1 MKINNSIMKI
11 GKGVLLTS
19 ILATSTFGA
28 ELYTKSDRIKDMHT
42 MASAMEKI
50 QKSIIYR
57 DVDNKMIIS
66 GIKDIRKVMHT
77 IEKIDPKD
85 FLDKE
90 EVYAYKFAK
99 KTETML
105 DMYLSEMETEL
116 ERGNHDEVT
125 HNYTLVLRQCTSCHL
140 RLRK

>member
-1 MKINNSIMKI
+1 MKIKNSVITA
-11 GKGVLLTS
+11 GKGILLAAVLTT
-19 ILATSTFGA
+19 ATFA
-28 ELYTKSDRIKDMHT
+28 EEQYTKVDRIKDMHT
-42 MASAMEKI
+42 MSSAMEKI
-50 QKSIIYR
+50 QKGILYR
-57 DVDNKMIIS
+57 DVNNNMIAS
-66 GIKDIRKVMHT
+66 GIQDIRKVMHT

-99 KTETML
+99 KTEKML
-105 DMYLSEMETEL
+105 DMYLDEMEIEL
-116 ERGNHDEVT
+116 KRGNHDEVT